1 LTRTLLIMDRKQSSI
16 RSLDWISILLFLFF
30 IGFGWI
36 SIFASSLGDEPTMT
50 ISLDT
55 RAGKQLLWIG
65 ASIVL
70 ALAVLLTD
78 SKFFEAF
85 AYPIYSAV
93 LLLLLAVLV
102 IGVEVKGAT
111 SWIAIGS
118 FRLQPAE
125 FMKFATA
132 LALAKVLSKF
142 NFSFNRLK
150 NLGLAFFITFFPA
163 LLILLQNDTGSAL
176 VYASLIL
183 VMYRQG
189 LSGIFLTAAILA
201 VLYFILSL
209 IYSQS
214 LVLILILV
222 LAVIGILVQKKYK
235 ILLSI
240 GIIAASATGILLL
253 LNVFGLYKSDLKTV
267 LTAVIFLSSL
277 YLFFK
282 ALIDKSRI
290 LTLAGLFMIISIGY
304 TLSTNYVFEKVLEDH
319 QRTRIEVLLGTKSDP
334 SGAGYNVKQSRI
346 AIGSGGLTGKG
357 FLNGTYTKF
366 KYVPEQSTDFIFCTV
381 GEEWGFMGTFSVIA
395 FFSFFLIRLI
405 YLAERQRSLFSKV
418 YGYGV
423 FSIFLFHFIINIGM
437 TIGLAPVIGIPLP
450 FFSYGG
456 SSLWGFTI
464 LLFVFLKLD
473 SNRMQILA

>member
-1 LTRTLLIMDRKQSSI
+1 MDRRQSSI
-16 RSLDWISILLFLFF
+16 RSLDWITIALFLFF
-30 IGFGWI
+30 IAFGWI
-36 SIFASSLGDEPTMT
+36 SIFASSLGDEPSMT
-50 ISLDT
+50 IGMDT

-65 ASIVL
+65 ASVVL
-70 ALAVLLTD
+70 ALVVLITD

-85 AYPIYSAV
+85 AYPIYAAILLLLVAV
-93 LLLLLAVLV
+93 LL

-132 LALAKVLSKF
+132 LALAKVLSRF

-150 NLGLAFFITFFPA
+150 DLALAFFITFFPSV
-163 LLILLQNDTGSAL
+163 LILLQNDTGSAL
-176 VYASLIL
+176 VYASLVL

-214 LVLILILV
+214 LVLIMILA
-222 LAVIGILVQKKYK
+222 LAVIGILAQRKYK
-235 ILLSI
+235 VLLGI
-240 GIIAASATGILLL
+240 GITAASTTGILLL
-253 LNVFGLYKSDLKTV
+253 LNVFGFYKPDLKII
-267 LTAVIFLSSL
+267 LSIVIILSAL
-277 YLFFK
+277 YLFFR
-282 ALIDKSRI
+282 ALVDKSRTY
-290 LTLAGLFMIISIGY
+290 TLAGLFLIISIGY

-319 QRTRIEVLLGTKSDP
+319 QRTRIEVLLGIKSDP

-346 AIGSGGLTGKG
+346 AIGSGGFTGKG

-381 GEEWGFMGTFSVIA
+381 GEEWGFMGTFTVIA
-395 FFSFFLIRLI
+395 LFSFFLIRLI
-405 YLAERQRSLFSKV
+405 FLAERQRSLFSKI

-464 LLFVFLKLD
+464 LLFIFLKLD

>member
-1 LTRTLLIMDRKQSSI
+1 MDRRQSSI
-16 RSLDWISILLFLFF
+16 RSLDWITILLFLFF

-36 SIFASSLGDEPTMT
+36 SIFASSLGDEPSMS
-50 ISLDT
+50 INLDT

-65 ASIVL
+65 ASVVL
-70 ALAVLLTD
+70 ALVVLLTD

-85 AYPIYSAV
+85 AYPIYAAI
-93 LLLLLAVLV
+93 LLLLVAVLV
-102 IGVEVKGAT
+102 VGVEVKGAT

-132 LALAKVLSKF
+132 LALAKVLSRF
-142 NFSFNRLK
+142 NFSFNRIKDLA
-150 NLGLAFFITFFPA
+150 LAFFITFFPSA
-163 LLILLQNDTGSAL
+163 LILLQNDTGSAL
-176 VYASLIL
+176 VYASLVL

-201 VLYFILSL
+201 VLYFIFSL

-214 LVLILILV
+214 MVLVMILA
-222 LAVIGILVQKKYK
+222 LAIIGILIQKKYR
-235 ILLSI
+235 ILL
-240 GIIAASATGILLL
+240 GIAIISATATGILLL
-253 LNVFGLYKSDLKTV
+253 LNVFGIYKPDLKMV
-267 LTAVIFLSSL
+267 LTVVIILSAA

-282 ALIDKSRI
+282 ALVDKSRV
-290 LTLAGLFMIISIGY
+290 LALAGLFLIISIGY

-319 QRTRIEVLLGTKSDP
+319 QRTRIEVLLGIKSDP

-346 AIGSGGLTGKG
+346 AIGSGGFTGKG

-381 GEEWGFMGTFSVIA
+381 GEEWGFLGTFTVIA
-395 FFSFFLIRLI
+395 MFSFFLIRLI
-405 YLAERQRSLFSKV
+405 YLAERQRSLFSKI

-464 LLFVFLKLD
+464 LLFIFLKLD

>member
-1 LTRTLLIMDRKQSSI
+1 MDRRQSSI
-16 RSLDWISILLFLFF
+16 RSLDWITIALFLFF
-30 IGFGWI
+30 VAFGWI
-36 SIFASSLGDEPTMT
+36 SIFASSLGDEPSMT
-50 ISLDT
+50 ISLNT

-70 ALAVLLTD
+70 ALAVLITD

-85 AYPIYSAV
+85 AYPIYSAI
-93 LLLLLAVLV
+93 LLLLVAVLL

-132 LALAKVLSKF
+132 LALAKVLSRF
-142 NFSFNRLK
+142 NFSFNRIK
-150 NLGLAFFITFFPA
+150 DLALALFITFFPS

-189 LSGIFLTAAILA
+189 LSGVFLTAAILA

-214 LVLILILV
+214 LVLLMILALT
-222 LAVIGILVQKKYK
+222 VIGILTQKKYR
-235 ILLSI
+235 ILMGL
-240 GIIAASATGILLL
+240 GIIAASTTAILLL
-253 LNVFGLYKSDLKTV
+253 LNVFGLYKADIKTT
-267 LTAVIFLSSL
+267 LTAVIILSAL

-282 ALIDKSRI
+282 ALIDKSR
-290 LTLAGLFMIISIGY
+290 TFMLAGLFLVISIGY

-319 QRTRIEVLLGTKSDP
+319 QRTRIEVLLGIKSDP

-346 AIGSGGLTGKG
+346 AIGSGGFTGKG

-381 GEEWGFMGTFSVIA
+381 GEEWGFIGTFAVIA
-395 FFSFFLIRLI
+395 LFSFFLIRLI
-405 YLAERQRSLFSKV
+405 YLAERQRSLFSKI

-423 FSIFLFHFIINIGM
+423 FSIFLFHVIINIGM

-464 LLFVFLKLD
+464 LLFIFLKLD